1 MKLLVATRNA
11 HKVDEI
17 SFLLA
22 VPGLVLVSA
31 AELPGL
37 PDVEEDGATF
47 RENAAR
53 KARVSAAAAGLWA
66 LADDSGLEVDAL
78 DGAPGVQSARYAG
91 THGDDAANNRKLLA
105 ALEHATDRSAQFRCA
120 LALATPDGRLWEIEE
135 CCRGRILETPRGRN
149 GFGYDPLFVP
159 DGDTRAFAEMPPAEK
174 NHLSHRAR
182 ALRAARQAWTT
193 LLQSGG

>member
-1 MKLLVATRNA
+1 MRLLVATRNA

-17 SFLLA
+17 RALLA
-22 VPGLVLVSA
+22 VPSLVLVSA

-37 PDVEEDGATF
+37 PDIEEDGATF

-53 KARVSAAAAGLWA
+53 KARLSAAAAGLWA

-105 ALEHATDRSAQFRCA
+105 ALEHAADRRAQFRCA
-120 LALATPDGRLWEIEE
+120 LALAAPDGRLWELEG
-135 CCRGRILETPRGRN
+135 CCRGRILPAPRGRN
-149 GFGYDPLFVP
+149 GFGYDPLFIP
-159 DGDTRAFAEMPPAEK
+159 DGDTRSFAEMPPAEK
-174 NHLSHRAR
+174 NRLSHRAR
-182 ALRAARQAWTT
+182 ALRAARQAWTA
-193 LLQSGG
+193 LLG